1 MALEKALALEKMS
14 IDAVTECDQADLKE
28 LKTAIAEQG

>member
-14 IDAVTECDQADLKE
+14 IDAVTECDQVE
-28 LKTAIAEQG
+28 LKDLRTAIGEQG